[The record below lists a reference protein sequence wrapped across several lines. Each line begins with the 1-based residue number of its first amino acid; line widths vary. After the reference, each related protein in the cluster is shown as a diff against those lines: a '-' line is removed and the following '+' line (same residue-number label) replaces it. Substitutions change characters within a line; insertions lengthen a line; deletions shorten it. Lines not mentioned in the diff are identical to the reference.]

1 MHADISLPWSGSR
14 SDKHHR
20 PSSFPRSFDH
30 LVASCSHPK
39 YICPT
44 ARWLCQHPV
53 YHPFF
58 TAIAASRLA
67 SGCSRFYHSSVSSTA
82 LPLPSRRVAKCRVG
96 LVAKLALDSICQN
109 LSMHVTRT
117 TLLIRGLAEKL
128 AISNDTIREHLRP
141 VRVVQ
146 YTSVMLLQLK
156 AVVHLRLC
164 CLASRANTD
173 KHTFA
178 PVTGGLL
185 SYSASSTRAPCAPV
199 ARQRD
204 AVVRSAVC
212 RRRRTAHP
220 RSHV

>member
-14 SDKHHR
+14 SDKQHR

-30 LVASCSHPK
+30 LIASCSHPK

-58 TAIAASRLA
+58 TAIAALRLA

-109 LSMHVTRT
+109 LSLHVTRK
-117 TLLIRGLAEKL
+117 TLLIGRLAKKL
-128 AISNDTIREHLRP
+128 AISNDTIRERLRP
-141 VRVVQ
+141 VRVAQ
-146 YTSVMLLQLK
+146 STSVRLLHLK
-156 AVVHLRLC
+156 AIVRLRLC
-164 CLASRANTD
+164 CLASKANTD
-173 KHTFA
+173 KHSFA
-178 PVTGGLL
+178 PVTEELL
-185 SYSASSTRAPCAPV
+185 SYSASSTRAPCTPV
-199 ARQRD
+199 ARQKGRCGSK
-204 AVVRSAVC
+204 RSLQ
-212 RRRRTAHP
+212 TS
-220 RSHV
+220 SHRAPA